1 MAQQPEYVTLGL
13 LANASESLT
22 QINRLVVSYLDPDWK
37 VSYKK
42 MQLEYVKE
50 ELDNLKSRFEYLIE
64 HLEELE

>member
-1 MAQQPEYVTLGL
+1 MKRQPEYVTLGL
-13 LANASESLT
+13 LANAFESLA

-50 ELDNLKSRFEYLIE
+50 ELDNLKSRLEYLISN
-64 HLEELE
+64 LEELE